1 MRMRMM
7 QHVSSAAAALVDCM
21 AAQLQSPQASA

>member
-1 MRMRMM
+1 M